1 MPPRGCPRMPSWRAT
16 ERAISG
22 GAGSSTP
29 GAHSISV
36 IGAGAARGGQ
46 IKTSQADAGRA
57 DGVPQPE
64 GPAAAQLLG
73 TPDIVRP
80 SKILEDAGNP
90 GFRVKTLDF

>member
-1 MPPRGCPRMPSWRAT
+1 MPSWRAR

-36 IGAGAARGGQ
+36 IGEGQ
-46 IKTSQADAGRA
+46 QGVDRSKQAKQTVGELTACPSQMGQR
-57 DGVPQPE
+57 
-64 GPAAAQLLG
+64 LLSSWG

-90 GFRVKTLDF
+90 SFCVKTLDF